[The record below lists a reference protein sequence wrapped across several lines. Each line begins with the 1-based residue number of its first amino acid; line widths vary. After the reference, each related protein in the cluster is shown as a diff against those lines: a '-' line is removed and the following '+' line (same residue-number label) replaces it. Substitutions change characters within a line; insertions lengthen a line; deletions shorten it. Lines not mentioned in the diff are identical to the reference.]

1 MAFVT
6 VLQKRNKSSMQ
17 AMLIVR
23 GKWSQIREHH
33 HKNVVSMSGIPGLEQ
48 EVCLCGGTEGG
59 RAKLGPD
66 NHGIHSLKI
75 ILFYF

>member
-1 MAFVT
+1 MKQEFYAGNVNSLWKL
-6 VLQKRNKSSMQ
+6 VPDKGASSQ
-17 AMLIVR
+17 
-23 GKWSQIREHH
+23 
-33 HKNVVSMSGIPGLEQ
+33 NVVSMSGIPGLEQ
-48 EVCLCGGTEGG
+48 GVCLCGGTEGG